1 MLKSSIN
8 VADVLI
14 LNSLVTDNLK
24 FETTWGGVKEREKG
38 EMVWEFWKEDNSTQV
53 LLEEKI
59 EIKIAKM
66 LSELNTY
73 REQLATATLICYYIT
88 SDNIFMPIMLL

>member
-1 MLKSSIN
+1 MKWSQGKRKGRDGLR
-8 VADVLI
+8 VV
-14 LNSLVTDNLK
+14 
-24 FETTWGGVKEREKG
+24 ERKIT
-38 EMVWEFWKEDNSTQV
+38 TQV

-59 EIKIAKM
+59 EIKITKM

>member
-1 MLKSSIN
+1 MKQHEVESR
-8 VADVLI
+8 
-14 LNSLVTDNLK
+14 
-24 FETTWGGVKEREKG
+24 KEKRARWSESG
-38 EMVWEFWKEDNSTQV
+38 RKEDNSTQV

-59 EIKIAKM
+59 EIKITKM